1 MGRRLIIEGLLR
13 KWGLKMEQYTHYR
26 PTQVTIDLEAIR
38 NNVQNLKKYG
48 IVSGGVIAVVK
59 ADGYGHGDVEVAAA
73 ALEAGAMMLSVATPD
88 EAIWLRSKGIDG
100 DILVMGPS
108 PITFAK
114 KAAELGITLMVADVG
129 WLRQVLDESA
139 EFEKQL
145 KIHVKID
152 SGMGRIG
159 LRDAGALQALIS
171 LVECSDQFVLDGVFT
186 HFSCADEDRPYKTEE
201 QFKLFMELVRTL
213 PEKPRLVHASN
224 SAATLLYPQ
233 FQLDAVRF
241 GIGLYGIAPS
251 EFVEGQLP
259 FRLEKAMSIESE
271 LAFVK
276 KVEANTAI
284 SYGGTYETNS
294 AEWIGTIPIGYA
306 DGLKR
311 GLRGQEVLIG
321 GERLPIIGTICMD
334 QCMVKLPREMSIGEK
349 VVLIGRQGEEEIRL
363 EEWAKRLDTIPYEIA
378 VSIGRRIPR
387 IYTGKERQHT

>member
-1 MGRRLIIEGLLR
+1 
-13 KWGLKMEQYTHYR
+13 MEQSTHYR
-26 PTQVTIDLEAIR
+26 PTQVNIDLDAIR
-38 NNVQNLKKYG
+38 SNVRNLKKYG
-48 IVSGGVIAVVK
+48 LCSGEVIAVVK
-59 ADGYGHGDVEVAAA
+59 ADGYGHGDVEVAKA
-73 ALEAGAMMLSVATPD
+73 ALEAGATMVSVATPD
-88 EAIWLRSKGIDG
+88 EALRLRTKGISG

-114 KAAELGITLMVADVG
+114 KAAELGITLMVPDAE
-129 WLRQVLDESA
+129 WLRKVLDERA
-139 EFEKQL
+139 DFEKQL

-159 LRDAGALQALIS
+159 LRDAGALQSLIS
-171 LVECSDQFVLDGVFT
+171 YVESTDQFVLDGIFT
-186 HFSCADEDRPYKTEE
+186 HFSCADEEGPEKTAE
-201 QFKLFMELVRTL
+201 QFKVFMELVQTL
-213 PEKPRLVHASN
+213 PEKPRLIHASN
-224 SAATLLYPQ
+224 SAATLLYPE

-251 EFVEGQLP
+251 EFVDGQLP
-259 FRLEKAMSIESE
+259 FDLEKAMSIESE

-276 KVEANTAI
+276 KANAGTLI
-284 SYGGTYETNS
+284 SYGGTYE
-294 AEWIGTIPIGYA
+294 AEADEWIGTIPIGYA

-321 GERLPIIGTICMD
+321 GERVPIIGTICMD
-334 QCMVKLPREMSIGEK
+334 QSMVRLPSEMSVGEK
-349 VVLIGRQGEEEIRL
+349 VVFIGRQGEDEIRL